1 MGSQLIAVVDHEK
14 AFLDLMHEIITQ
26 EGYEAVCWHADD
38 DTFAHLKEAQPRL
51 AIIDINMHH
60 RDAAWA
66 LLERIHN
73 DPTTVNIPVIAC
85 TADVS
90 HVRQK
95 AAILLKYN
103 YAIVEKPFEV
113 EDLLR
118 QVRETLSRET
128 TISSS

>member
-1 MGSQLIAVVDHEK
+1 MDAPLIAVVNHEK
-14 AFLDLMHEIITQ
+14 MFLDLMDELLTQ
-26 EGYEAVCWHADD
+26 EGYEVVCYHADD
-38 DTFAHLKEAQPRL
+38 DTFAHLKEAQPAL
-51 AIIDINMHH
+51 AIIDINMHY

-73 DPTTVNIPVIAC
+73 DPTTVNIPVIVC

-103 YAIVEKPFEV
+103 YTVVEKPFEV

-118 QVRETLSRET
+118 QVRETLSREP
-128 TISSS
+128 TIPSS